1 MLISISIL
9 TIILSALLIY
19 YNWSKNRNVIYLGIS
34 LITLASFGLA
44 HDILVNLGDP
54 FLLALIFNHISPVYL
69 IAGPMIFFYV
79 RGTLSDNAS
88 FRRWDLLHFIP
99 AFVQLIGVLPW
110 FFKPWSEKMDI
121 AQILI
126 DDITQYQVLSFNSLL
141 STPVSFIL
149 RPLHLLI
156 YVLLSII
163 MVWRFRPRALRGVE
177 IPEHLVRINYQWM
190 IILLASLL
198 LMTSSYFVFAYEAAL
213 GDATTVLKKT
223 LFFQQMSGVFFFC
236 SSALLLVYPEVL
248 YGMPRVKKERIE
260 DSYTSSLTLAEEDQH
275 RSDDDFQLM
284 RDKVLDYLDTH
295 KPYTNFEFSIQ
306 QLSTELDIPLNQLSY
321 CINKVMDTKF
331 TELRMRYRVNH
342 AKELLSSGE
351 NKKLTIEA
359 IGNMSG
365 FSSRSS
371 FYAAFKEIAG
381 MSPTEYVEQENIK

>member
-1 MLISISIL
+1 M
-9 TIILSALLIY
+9 
-19 YNWSKNRNVIYLGIS
+19 IYLGIS

-163 MVWRFRPRALRGVE
+163 MIWRFRPRALRGVE

-198 LMTSSYFVFAYEAAL
+198 LMTSSYFVFAYEAVL

-275 RSDDDFQLM
+275 RSDDDFQMM